1 MLENKTKLIVANW
14 KMFGNFE
21 FTIHYFKHLCDE
33 VIDED
38 LKIIVCPPLPY
49 INVAYRILIE
59 NENEQITLGAQ
70 NISHLTDTASTGE
83 INAQML
89 EESGAKFVFVGHSE
103 RRKLGE
109 TEEIINEKMK
119 IINTSTLCPIL
130 CIGEDIKTKEN
141 SKTAEFIENQLE
153 TALTGIEKIENLI
166 IAYEPVWSIGT
177 GKTPTDNEII
187 EIANIIRKTIQQLTK
202 VENLYVLYGGSING
216 SNIKD
221 FLKIKELDGVLVG
234 GYSLKTHEFCETL
247 AHISLAELQ

>member
-70 NISHLTDTASTGE
+70 NISHLMDTASTGE
-83 INAQML
+83 IN
-89 EESGAKFVFVGHSE
+89 
-103 RRKLGE
+103 
-109 TEEIINEKMK
+109 
-119 IINTSTLCPIL
+119 LCPIL
-130 CIGEDIKTKEN
+130 CVGEDIKTKEN
-141 SKTAEFIENQLE
+141 SKTAEFIESQLK
-153 TALTGIEKIENLI
+153 TALKGVEKIENLI

-177 GKTPTDNEII
+177 GKTPTDNEIM
-187 EIANIIRKTIQQLTK
+187 EIASIIRKTIQQLTK
-202 VENLYVLYGGSING
+202 VENLYVLYGGSVNG
-216 SNIKD
+216 ANIKN
-221 FLKIKELDGVLVG
+221 FLKIKEIDGVLVG
-234 GYSLKTHEFCETL
+234 SYSTKTHEFCETL

>member
-49 INVAYRILIE
+49 INVAYRILVD

-83 INAQML
+83 INSQML
-89 EESGAKFVFVGHSE
+89 EENGAKFVFVGHSE

-109 TEEIINEKMK
+109 TDAIINEKLK
-119 IINTSTLCPIL
+119 IINKSALCPIL
-130 CIGEDIKTKEN
+130 CVGESIEIKNNE
-141 SKTAEFIENQLE
+141 KTAEFIESQLE
-153 TALTGIEKIENLI
+153 KALTGVEKIENLI

-187 EIANIIRKTIQQLTK
+187 EIANIIRNTVKQLTE

-234 GYSLKTHEFCETL
+234 GYSLKTHEFRETL